1 MSAKLDQL
9 LEQLNDPETGVAA
22 LVAKMNQVADTVNN
36 LEMEAL
42 MTSTKQTIDELGET
56 IRQINEGDGN
66 LNRLLKDD
74 ELYNN
79 MNKTMQDLDKLFIDM
94 QENPKRYVHFSV
106 FGKKDKNKGST
117 SDQDQ
122 DIPTDDI
129 ESPEE

>member
-9 LEQLNDPETGVAA
+9 LADLNNPETGIAA
-22 LVAKMNQVADTVNN
+22 LVAKMNQVADTVNS
-36 LEMEAL
+36 LEMDAL

-79 MNKTMQDLDKLFIDM
+79 MTKTMEDLDKLFIDM
-94 QENPKRYVHFSV
+94 RENPKRYVHFSV
-106 FGKKDKNKGST
+106 FGKKDKNKGSST
-117 SDQDQ
+117 DQ
-122 DIPTDDI
+122 TDPPPGTV